1 MFNLPKSTEL
11 YQLLPKTRIFKN
23 IELTSK
29 DRTIIDNSISNIYL
43 VNNISNKTISH
54 IEIGNEIKSIWFLL
68 VNLKRYDNINSVCD
82 ILYNYIPQKIILV
95 LKSEGNLSISCYY
108 DKLIISENIDED
120 YALSIKGVNLDIIYE
135 NFVIQIGDI
144 VVANERTLKEQITEN
159 DRIESIK
166 DQIRSLE
173 NKCKLEKQF
182 NKKVE
187 INNTI
192 NALKKE
198 LNVLNA

>member
-82 ILYNYIPQKIILV
+82 ILYKSILQKIILI
-95 LKSEGNLSISCYY
+95 LKSEDNLSISCYY

-144 VVANERTLKEQITEN
+144 VVANERTLKEQIVEN
-159 DRIESIK
+159 ERIEYIK
-166 DQIRSLE
+166 DKIRSLE

-198 LNVLNA
+198 LKVLNA